1 MAMIATVRVRS
12 ARGTHTETVEASVL
26 ATPDALV
33 DMAPQAGVSGTE
45 FITGEVIA

>member
-1 MAMIATVRVRS
+1 MRHVVRVRS

-33 DMAPQAGVSGTE
+33 DMARSQAGVSGAE
-45 FITGEVIA
+45 FITGEVLA